1 MSKAYLGNL
10 ISLSRAHA
18 WLSSFTVASGID
30 AECREA
36 SSPRS
41 RSDYWE
47 PKLKGNVARDAE
59 HRAALQ
65 KMGFRVITVW
75 ECDIERNLE
84 IAIAAVLAEISR
96 QDGKAAAKL
105 KA

>member
-1 MSKAYLGNL
+1 
-10 ISLSRAHA
+10 
-18 WLSSFTVASGID
+18 
-30 AECREA
+30 
-36 SSPRS
+36 
-41 RSDYWE
+41 
-47 PKLKGNVARDAE
+47 
-59 HRAALQ
+59 
-65 KMGFRVITVW
+65 MGFRVITVW